1 MTEADRA
8 ARRPPPRVARFR
20 PHFDPSVP
28 VSALNRDATGRSGS
42 LLPVDPLS
50 IQDWDARLAASFPT
64 VSPFLQSAWARVLS
78 STYGYDAHYLVG
90 EAAGRLQRVLPLMEV
105 RSWLTGSRGVSLPFT
120 DTCEALGVAAEDLPG
135 LYADLFAFARSR
147 KWKYVELRGTPPV
160 DRQAAP
166 SVSFHGHH
174 LALQPDSAALFS
186 RFDSAVRRAIRKAEH
201 EGVTVDF
208 ETSLDAVRIFYRLL
222 CKTRTRHG
230 LPPQPW
236 AFFANIHRH
245 LLAPGSGNVV
255 IARFRQIPVAA
266 AVFFHRGNQVLYK
279 FSASDE
285 AFQHVRG
292 NNLVIWRAI
301 EHYARKQY
309 TSLDFGRTSLTNDG
323 LRRFKLSW
331 HTEERPI
338 HYFRY
343 HVQTG
348 AVISTPDQAT
358 AGLHTRVFRS
368 LPQALTRLVGAALYK
383 HLG

>member
-1 MTEADRA
+1 MAVNS
-8 ARRPPPRVARFR
+8 PGVPRTAV
-20 PHFDPSVP
+20 V
-28 VSALNRDATGRSGS
+28 N
-42 LLPVDPLS
+42 PVDDA
-50 IQDWDARLAASFPT
+50 QWDTKLAASFPDA
-64 VSPFLQSAWARVLS
+64 SPFLQSAWSRVLS
-78 STYGYDAHYLVG
+78 STYGYEPHFLIEEQDGH
-90 EAAGRLQRVLPLMEV
+90 LQRVLPLMQV

-120 DTCEALGVAAEDLPG
+120 DTCTALGTTDETLPG
-135 LYADLFAFARSR
+135 LYADLFAFARCR
-147 KWKYVELRGTPPV
+147 KWDYVELRGTPPLE
-160 DRQAAP
+160 RQAAP

-201 EGVTVDF
+201 EGVMVEF
-208 ETSLDAVRIFYRLL
+208 ATSLDAVRIFYRLL

-236 AFFANIHRH
+236 PFFANIHRH
-245 LLAPGSGNVV
+245 IVAPGGGTVV

-266 AVFFHRGNQVLYK
+266 AVFFHRGSQVLYK

-301 EHYARKQY
+301 EHFASQQYA
-309 TSLDFGRTSLTNDG
+309 TLDFGRTSLTNDG

-331 HTEERPI
+331 HAEERPI
-338 HYFRY
+338 HYFRFN
-343 HVQTG
+343 VKTG
-348 AVISTPDQAT
+348 AVIPTPDRAA

-368 LPQALTRLVGAALYK
+368 LPQPLTRLVGAALYK

>member
-1 MTEADRA
+1 M
-8 ARRPPPRVARFR
+8 
-20 PHFDPSVP
+20 
-28 VSALNRDATGRSGS
+28 SATHRDAAGRPGA
-42 LLPVDPLS
+42 LRPVNPLS
-50 IQDWDARLAASFPT
+50 LPDWDARLAASFPDA
-64 VSPFLQSAWARVLS
+64 SPFLLSAWARVLS
-78 STYGYDAHYLVG
+78 STYGYDAHYLV
-90 EAAGRLQRVLPLMEV
+90 EQSDERLQRVLPLMEV

-120 DTCEALGVAAEDLPG
+120 DTCAALGTSAETLPA

-147 KWKYVELRGTPPV
+147 KWDYVELRGTQPLE
-160 DRQAAP
+160 RQATP

-174 LALQPDSAALFS
+174 LALQPDPAALFS
-186 RFDSAVRRAIRKAEH
+186 RFDSAVRRAVRKAEH

-236 AFFANIHRH
+236 PFFANIHRH
-245 LLAPGSGNVV
+245 ILAPGSGTVV
-255 IARFRQIPVAA
+255 IARFREVPVAA
-266 AVFFHRGNQVLYK
+266 AVFFHYGTQVLYK
-279 FSASDE
+279 FSASDDS
-285 AFQHVRG
+285 FQHVRG

-301 EHYARKQY
+301 EHYARQQY
-309 TSLDFGRTSLTNDG
+309 ATLDFGRTSLSNDG

-343 HVQTG
+343 HVKTG
-348 AVISTPDQAT
+348 AVIPTPDQAT
-358 AGLHTRVFRS
+358 SGLHTRVFRS
-368 LPQALTRLVGAALYK
+368 LPQPLTRLIGTAAYK